1 MQKSAGEKPSNDLDS
16 PFIDDVSSILSSLG
30 YLMRTNSPSSIIGT
44 QTLAVQHF
52 AGILPTLAQFFD
64 SETLAENVISFVD
77 SIGTPKGKMI
87 IWRLLLLNQVVTSS
101 TFSSPASRSL
111 LLPNIVRWIKPSLG
125 KFEEH
130 LHCQPKDPQTTRDN
144 ARVSWIEGLRLS
156 TGVVAAMLDVV
167 QEALVDPTINKNRSL
182 LAQEHD
188 NLEYLLGLLP
198 RLLDSYREMQNF
210 ANLEAVERQRSQASV
225 ASISPNVFPSTYPLS
240 LLSYPASQARRLNT
254 GSNKTEHQEQSETW
268 PSLQAGVG
276 EVAAIFIT
284 LILLSPRKIFVNWLE
299 STLEIEGK
307 DTFAR
312 QLGQLF
318 RVAQSIVEEE
328 AFPSDWLNMTA
339 LAHRAVMQLAESVA
353 DILVSEFIP
362 PPSSSFSFN
371 TALWRDFF
379 GMLLKLVASPQLLIE
394 NFSPQK
400 R

>member
-1 MQKSAGEKPSNDLDS
+1 MQKSEGGKPSNDLDS
-16 PFIDDVSSILSSLG
+16 PFLDEISSILSSLG
-30 YLMRTNSPSSIIGT
+30 SLMRTTSPSSIIGT

-52 AGILPTLAQFFD
+52 ASILPSLSHFFD
-64 SETLAENVISFVD
+64 SESLAETVASFVD
-77 SIGTPKGKMI
+77 SIGAPKGKMM
-87 IWRLLLLNQVVTSS
+87 IWRLLLLNQVITSP

-111 LLPNIVRWIKPSLG
+111 LLHNIVRWIKPSLG

-130 LHCQPKDPQTTRDN
+130 LHFKRKDPQTTRDN
-144 ARVSWIEGLRLS
+144 ARVSWIEALRLS
-156 TGVVAAMLDVV
+156 IGVVAVLLDTV
-167 QEALVDPTINKNRSL
+167 QEALVDPTVNKNRSL

-198 RLLDSYREMQNF
+198 RLVESYREMQNF

-225 ASISPNVFPSTYPLS
+225 ASTSPNVFPSTYPLS
-240 LLSYPASQARRLNT
+240 LLSYTASQARRLDA
-254 GSNKTEHQEQSETW
+254 GSNETQGEEQSETW
-268 PSLQAGVG
+268 PTLQAGVG

-284 LILLSPRKIFVNWLE
+284 LVLLSPRKIFVNWLE

-312 QLGQLF
+312 QLGQMF

-328 AFPSDWLNMTA
+328 AFPSDWLNVTA
-339 LAHRAVMQLAESVA
+339 LAHRAVMQVIESVT
-353 DILVSEFIP
+353 DILVSDFLP

-371 TALWRDFF
+371 TALWKDFF